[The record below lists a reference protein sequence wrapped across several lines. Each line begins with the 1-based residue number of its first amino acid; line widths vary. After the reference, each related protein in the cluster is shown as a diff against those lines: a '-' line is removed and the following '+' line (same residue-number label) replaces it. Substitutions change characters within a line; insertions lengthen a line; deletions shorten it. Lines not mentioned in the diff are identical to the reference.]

1 MGALLKRVQN
11 KTHNITRMEEE
22 EAGVGVATVAGDQEG
37 SLEQETTVLKP

>member
-1 MGALLKRVQN
+1 MAGTDLEL
-11 KTHNITRMEEE
+11 E